1 MASPFERLVATLDY
15 PLYVVTTAVHDQ
27 PAGCL
32 IGFATQC
39 SIHPPRFLA
48 CISRKNHTLMLANEA
63 AFVAVHFIEEK
74 DKQLAALFG
83 GETGDHVNKFAR
95 VSWHSAH
102 GVPILDACPRWFVGA
117 VLQQIDLGDHVGFLL
132 EPIDTGQSASAEQLT
147 FQHARDIKPGH
158 KP

>member
-15 PLYVVTTAVHDQ
+15 PLYVVTTAVQNQ

-48 CISRKNHTLMLANEA
+48 CISKKNHTLLLARRA
-63 AFVAVHFIEEK
+63 AVLAVHIVEEK
-74 DKQLAALFG
+74 DKHIAELFG
-83 GETGDHVNKFAR
+83 GETGDAMDKFAR
-95 VSWHSAH
+95 VRWHYAH
-102 GVPILDACPRWFVGA
+102 GVPILDACERWFVGS
-117 VLQQIDLGDHVGFLL
+117 LLEQIDLGDHVGFLL
-132 EPIDTGQSASAEQLT
+132 EPLDTEQSGTSEQLT
-147 FQHARDIKPGH
+147 FQQARDIKPGH